1 MTQSAHAQ
9 AVIQQRLNKAAH
21 YQTQYSSAPSATLL
35 GCNLTMTISTHD
47 SNQLAPS
54 IDKLM
59 HYLAV
64 YVTSDTN
71 IKVYNEYDEVVYER
85 TFLTPTSV
93 TVSPTLYTRLDDC
106 HGAGNCCRVP
116 FDLVY
121 TAYDRERI
129 IDYDHE
135 KIASQFGAASANRFK
150 SNREYLLASLDVL
163 RTVIEVGGKSWQ
175 TNLYVKRNVSVNNMS
190 GTKSCPYLFM
200 GDDRYFC
207 GVHPFKPLHCWY
219 PHMVVR
225 ANDSGAEGIGPSVVI
240 GRMQYGR
247 NHNFGCPV
255 KFIKSVT
262 HKNTDALLFDEPGD
276 AGAHYFDEQYLS
288 DIDKLQWTSR
298 SAESLGFDQ
307 GNNFCVGID
316 LQLANKRSVIKSCL
330 ENDEHAHIPLR

>member
-1 MTQSAHAQ
+1 MS
-9 AVIQQRLNKAAH
+9 V
-21 YQTQYSSAPSATLL
+21 
-35 GCNLTMTISTHD
+35 STHD

-64 YVTSDTN
+64 YVNGDTT
-71 IKVYNEYDEVVYER
+71 ITVYNEDDSVVYQR

-129 IDYDHE
+129 IDYDHQ
-135 KIASQFGAASANRFK
+135 KIEQQFGTASANRFK
-150 SNREYLLASLDVL
+150 ANREYLLASLDVL
-163 RTVIEVGGKSWQ
+163 RTTITTGSITWE
-175 TNLYVKRNVSVNNMS
+175 TRLYVKRNITVNNMS
-190 GTKSCPYLFM
+190 GTKSCPYLFT

-207 GVHPFKPLHCWY
+207 GIHPFKPLHCWY

-225 ANDSGAEGIGPSVVI
+225 ASESGIDNVGPSVVI

-255 KFIKSVT
+255 KFIKSVA
-262 HKNTDALLFDEPGD
+262 HKGSDTLLFDDPGN
-276 AGAHYFDEQYLS
+276 AGPHYFDEQYQS
-288 DIDKLQWTSR
+288 DIDKLQWTSM
-298 SAESLGFDQ
+298 SAESMGFTS
-307 GNNFCVGID
+307 NNNLCVGIHD
-316 LQLANKRSVIKSCL
+316 RLASKKQVIKSCL
-330 ENDEHAHIPLR
+330 KHNEHAHIPLR